1 MNQGQGSLI
10 VWVDADACHVKE
22 EIVQVCER
30 YGIETRFVS
39 DKVLKEF
46 TGRRSVKVITVP
58 GGFDAAD
65 NYVVENLRPG
75 DLILTGDIPL
85 ASRVLKAG
93 AAALD
98 FRGRWF
104 TEDNIGGLLASRD
117 LHHHLRGSGVLTAGP
132 SRPERTDRSRLLQE
146 LNNFLDRAKN
156 SRT

>member
-1 MNQGQGSLI
+1 MKKDDELLI

-22 EIVQVCER
+22 EIVRVCQR

-39 DKVLKEF
+39 NKVLRGF
-46 TGRRSVKVITVP
+46 TAHRNVMAITVP

-65 NYVVENLRPG
+65 DYVVENLRPG
-75 DLILTGDIPL
+75 DLVLTGDIPL

-104 TEDNIGGLLASRD
+104 TQDNIGELVASRD
-117 LHHHLRGSGVLTAGP
+117 LHHHLRGAGILTAGP
-132 SRPERTDRSRLLQE
+132 SSPGRSDRSRLLRE
-146 LNNFLDRAKN
+146 LNNFLDRAKA
-156 SRT
+156 